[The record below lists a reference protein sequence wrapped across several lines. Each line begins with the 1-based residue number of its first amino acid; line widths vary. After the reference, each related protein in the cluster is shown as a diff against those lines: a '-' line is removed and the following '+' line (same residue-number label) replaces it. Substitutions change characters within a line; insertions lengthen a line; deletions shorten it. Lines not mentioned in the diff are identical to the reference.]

1 LSRDLPVF
9 LPFRREGGSRLKA
22 GMTVELEPRAAI
34 SFTTAMDSDWQP
46 CVYILARASHS
57 TLYTGVTSSLPARV
71 YQHREALVR
80 GFAQRYGI
88 KRLVWFEAHE
98 TMEQA
103 IIREKRIKRW
113 SRAWKYDLIHR
124 ENPTWRDLAEDFGF
138 PPLPLK

>member
-1 LSRDLPVF
+1 MD
-9 LPFRREGGSRLKA
+9 RL
-22 GMTVELEPRAAI
+22 
-34 SFTTAMDSDWQP
+34 P

-57 TLYTGVTSSLPARV
+57 TLYTGVTSDLPARI
-71 YQHREALVR
+71 YQHRESLVR
-80 GFAQRYGI
+80 GFTQRYGI

-98 TMEQA
+98 TMETA

-138 PPLPLK
+138 PPLQLK